1 MRKKELVFHV
11 LNVKKKYSDVTNANS
26 FLWTTN
32 VNVITSDLKMG
43 MALIKLKIMPDSP
56 DADLEV
62 LKNKATEKIK
72 SIEGQI
78 THFEEQPIA
87 FGLVALIA
95 FIRID
100 EHKDTSLIEN
110 LLKDEEHISSTDI
123 IDYRREL

>member
-1 MRKKELVFHV
+1 MT
-11 LNVKKKYSDVTNANS
+11 NVNS

-32 VNVITSDLKMG
+32 VNAGISVLSSFKMG

-56 DADLEV
+56 DTDLEA
-62 LKNKATEKIK
+62 LKSRATEKIK

-87 FGLVALIA
+87 FGLKALIA
-95 FIRID
+95 FIRIN

-110 LLKDEEHISSTDI
+110 MMKDEEHVSSTDI